1 MMAEAA
7 GFLLALAESGL
18 GLGAIM
24 PGEVAISGLAA
35 AVQGPAATWSLGIAV
50 AVGATTG
57 DHIGYAVGR
66 HGGARLRES
75 RIVARLGSARWDR
88 ATGLVRRHGFWA
100 MFASRLLPVV
110 RTVMPLVAGAGGLRY
125 RWFLL
130 ASILGAIAWSG
141 LWVGAGSGIAAL
153 GVQDHPELLL
163 GVLLAAVALVG
174 GRALVARRRAGG
186 VRAR

>member
-18 GLGAIM
+18 GLGAFM

-35 AVQGPAATWSLGIAV
+35 AAPGRAAAWSLGVAV
-50 AVGATTG
+50 AIGATTG
-57 DHIGYAVGR
+57 DHIGYLVGR
-66 HGGARLRES
+66 HGGPRLRES
-75 RIVARLGSARWDR
+75 RVIARLGVVRWDR
-88 ATGLVRRHGFWA
+88 AAGLARRHGFWA
-100 MFASRLLPVV
+100 LLVSRLVPVV

-141 LWVGAGSGIAAL
+141 LWVGAGSGVAAI
-153 GVQDHPELLL
+153 
-163 GVLLAAVALVG
+163 VG
-174 GRALVARRRAGG
+174 
-186 VRAR
+186 